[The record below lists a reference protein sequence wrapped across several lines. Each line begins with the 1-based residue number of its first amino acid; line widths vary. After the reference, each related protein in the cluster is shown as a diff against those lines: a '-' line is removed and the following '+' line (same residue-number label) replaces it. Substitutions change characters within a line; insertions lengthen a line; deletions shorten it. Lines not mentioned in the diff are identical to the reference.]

1 MIFLFCSLLCF
12 YWVMGTLDRTVRLA
26 VADTGQSDA
35 AHRAAL
41 EVATTD
47 RDSDRGS
54 DRESDRGSDR
64 ESDRDLNR
72 VSNIDSDRDSDN
84 SDRDPF
90 KDSDRGSRQRQRTGR
105 GGARVAWANE

>member
-54 DRESDRGSDR
+54 DGDSDEDSDTD
-64 ESDRDLNR
+64 SDGDPF
-72 VSNIDSDRDSDN
+72 IDSDG
-84 SDRDPF
+84 
-90 KDSDRGSRQRQRTGR
+90 GSRKR
-105 GGARVAWANE
+105 

>member
-54 DRESDRGSDR
+54 DRDLYRDSDGDPFK
-64 ESDRDLNR
+64 DRDL
-72 VSNIDSDRDSDN
+72 DRDSD
-84 SDRDPF
+84 PF
-90 KDSDRGSRQRQRTGR
+90 KTRMEALASGIAP